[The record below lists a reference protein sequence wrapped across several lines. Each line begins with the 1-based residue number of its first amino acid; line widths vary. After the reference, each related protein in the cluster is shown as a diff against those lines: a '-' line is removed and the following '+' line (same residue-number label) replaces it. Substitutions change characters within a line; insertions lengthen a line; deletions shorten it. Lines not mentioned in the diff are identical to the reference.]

1 MARSLKTMLLGLL
14 IMIFGAILGSSPAVN
29 GLLLA
34 ALYASTSSN
43 AVVPTLQDIYA
54 QFLQFDYLVIA
65 IIVIG
70 LLTSIVGFFLRDK

>member
-1 MARSLKTMLLGLL
+1 MARSLRTMLLGLL

-34 ALYASTSSN
+34 AIYTRNGSSLP
-43 AVVPTLQDIYA
+43 VPNLQDIYA

-65 IIVIG
+65 IIAVG
-70 LLTSIVGFFLRDK
+70 LLTSIVGFFLRD

>member
-34 ALYASTSSN
+34 NLYTRNGSS
-43 AVVPTLQDIYA
+43 VIVPSLQDIYA
-54 QFLQFDYLVIA
+54 QFLSFDYIVVA
-65 IIVIG
+65 IIVVG
-70 LLTSIVGFFLRDK
+70 LLTSIVGFFLKD